1 MHFRRSSA
9 VIFPGRP
16 RSLQIIAEFSD
27 GVARATQG
35 GKERR
40 PTALASYA
48 ALRGSWLVGC
58 GFAVDVVLVGACL
71 PGIGAHVALNGLY
84 KSFRESLW
92 CFHPLPNISLPSMSA
107 GRAPNSA

>member
-9 VIFPGRP
+9 VIFPGWP

-35 GKERR
+35 RKERR

-58 GFAVDVVLVGACL
+58 GFALDVVLVGACL
-71 PGIGAHVALNGLY
+71 PGIVAHDAPNVLS
-84 KSFRESLW
+84 KSFLNLGGVVIRFPPFPFPTL
-92 CFHPLPNISLPSMSA
+92 SA
-107 GRAPNSA
+107 YPPPTP